1 MPVKLSSGQIIS
13 DTDPNIEDYKK
24 SPGAIVVP
32 SPAPAPTPSRYTAP
46 TAGTYETEASKY
58 ATENANKTVDEEA
71 IRQAKAAEAQAQIDA
86 INKRFDEAVKAEKI
100 AGVGYMGQTRSAAAR
115 GGLLGSDFGASQLAT
130 TEKANIAAVEA
141 VNAKRNLEL
150 AAVWD
155 KIDQRAS
162 EEINKKT
169 EQALKGRESY
179 ISWLKENRD
188 EARTDFTTIAKT
200 GQIKSLDELSDEDY
214 KKLLDQTGYDE
225 ATAKLVF
232 NANLPS
238 AKKTDYQFKIEGN
251 KLVAYGVNPT
261 TNEVEVI
268 EKTLE
273 DNVPANYKPTV
284 LPDGTLI
291 FSPDKIDPNK
301 PLKDQVIMYGAE
313 GEFAKPKTSSGGGS
327 SNKNY
332 TANNIPADIKTDLL
346 ADINAGNKVEEV
358 MSAYP
363 EVSADYIKTLYGKEE
378 TPAKVTLSQT
388 DKTQL
393 RAAKAEKKS
402 RASLIADGYTDA
414 EIDQVYGSGVD
425 FAEPEEKK
433 SSGFWSWL
441 KGENK

>member
-1 MPVKLSSGQIIS
+1 MPVKLSSGQLIS

-58 ATENANKTVDEEA
+58 VSENANKTVDEEA
-71 IRQAKAAEAQAQIDA
+71 IRQAKAAEAQSQIDA

-130 TEKANIAAVEA
+130 TEKANIANVEA

-155 KIDQRAS
+155 KIDTRAS

-200 GQIKSLDELSDEDY
+200 GQIKSLNELSDEDY

-251 KLVAYGVNPT
+251 KLVAYGINPT

-268 EKTLE
+268 EKELK

-291 FSPDKIDPNK
+291 FTPDKIDPNK
-301 PLKDQVIMYGAE
+301 DLKDQVIMYGAE
-313 GEFAKPKTSSGGGS
+313 GQFMKPKSTSGDGGG
-327 SNKNY
+327 NENY
-332 TANNIPADIKTDLL
+332 NAITIPGEVKTDLL
-346 ADINAGNKVEEV
+346 ADINAGNPIEDV
-358 MSAYP
+358 MAAYTD
-363 EVSADYIKTLYGKEE
+363 VNTDYIKSLYGKEE
-378 TPAKVTLSQT
+378 TPKGLTQT
-388 DKTQL
+388 DKNQL
-393 RAAKAEKKS
+393 RAAKAEKKP

-414 EIDQVYGSGVD
+414 EIDQIYGAGVD
-425 FAEPEEKK
+425 FTENNKETN
-433 SSGFWSWL
+433 SGGFWDFL
-441 KGENK
+441 KGKNK